1 MGEELDVYVSGMD
14 YYDDLY
20 SGKKN
25 ICNDP
30 IDIEISSN
38 EDKSETRLLSEM
50 KSLKQLLQLGI
61 FSKDKVLEYA
71 EQSINTYFNFNED

>member
-1 MGEELDVYVSGMD
+1 MGEELDVFVSGMD

-20 SGKKN
+20 SEKKN
-25 ICNDP
+25 ICNDST
-30 IDIEISSN
+30 DIEISSN

-61 FSKDKVLEYA
+61 FSKDKVLEYTV
-71 EQSINTYFNFNED
+71 QSINTYFNFNED

>member
-1 MGEELDVYVSGMD
+1 MGEELDVFVSGMD

-30 IDIEISSN
+30 TGIEINSN
-38 EDKSETRLLSEM
+38 EDRSETRLLSEM

-61 FSKDKVLEYA
+61 FSKDRVLEYTV
-71 EQSINTYFNFNED
+71 QSINTYFNFNED

>member
-25 ICNDP
+25 ICNDST
-30 IDIEISSN
+30 DIEISSN

>member
-1 MGEELDVYVSGMD
+1 MGEELDVFVSGMD

-30 IDIEISSN
+30 ADIEINSN

-61 FSKDKVLEYA
+61 FSKDRVLEYTV
-71 EQSINTYFNFNED
+71 QSINTYFNFNED

>member
-30 IDIEISSN
+30 TDIEINSN

>member
-1 MGEELDVYVSGMD
+1 MGEELDVFVSGMD

-30 IDIEISSN
+30 TDIEINSN

-61 FSKDKVLEYA
+61 FSKDKVLEYTV
-71 EQSINTYFNFNED
+71 QSINTYFNFNED